1 MADYAI
7 REGRLR
13 SDCER
18 RGWRLMKSR
27 RSEEGDGDC
36 GGFMIVDA
44 LSGTVLAGRPRAS
57 SMTIEEVRDYLAAR
71 SKGTRQRLVR
81 TMAGAPRRPSGYS

>member
-27 RSEEGDGDC
+27 HREEGDGDC

-44 LSGTVLAGRPRAS
+44 LSGTVLAGGRPRAF
-57 SMTIEEVRDYLAAR
+57 SMTIDEVKDYLAAR
-71 SKGTRQRLVR
+71 SKGTRQRLMKA
-81 TMAGAPRRPSGYS
+81 TSGVPHS